1 MAANP
6 SFIPIAASDFGLP
19 QARHLLRRAAFGGT
33 PAQVEAVHEMGLDKA
48 VDFIVDY
55 DQIDA
60 SHMVIPPFDPDIMAP
75 IPREQ
80 RMEAVMARREND
92 RDKLE
97 RLRADFL
104 RRQGEDLVQMRRI
117 DRWWLSRMIE
127 SPRPLEENLTLLWH
141 GHFAT
146 NHRTVHDSW
155 LMFQQN
161 QFFRKNAA
169 GNFANLARGIVR
181 DPAMIRF
188 LNNDSNRKA
197 SPNENLARELM
208 ELFTL
213 GEGQYTEEDIRQGA
227 RALTGYTV
235 EDNEFVFN
243 QRVHDNTPKTIL
255 GQRGAFDGD
264 AFVQILLNRPQCPL
278 FIARKLYR
286 HFIGDID
293 LNPDPAQQAV
303 ITAMTRL
310 LVDSRYEFKPVLKA
324 VFKSRHFYDPL
335 IVGAM
340 IKSPVQLLVGGVR
353 TLDTPPRDGSVLTE
367 ALAMMGQK
375 LFDPPSVAGWEGG
388 RGWINTS
395 TLFVRQNVATYLI
408 TGKLPFE
415 DGWSRDAVNYAPDFL
430 LAGLDGPTPEA
441 VVDRVVA
448 QLIACD
454 LPEDRRRPLVEFM
467 RQRKAAAT
475 SDALIGLLLLVTAMP
490 EYQLC

>member
-6 SFIPIAASDFGLP
+6 SLIPIAASGFGVS

-33 PAQVEAVHEMGLDKA
+33 PSQVQTVHEMGLDKA
-48 VDFIVDY
+48 VDFLVDY

-60 SHMVIPPFDPDIMAP
+60 SHLVIPPFDPDIMTP

-104 RRQGEDLVQMRRI
+104 RRQGEDVVQMRRM

-146 NHRTVHDSW
+146 NYRTVHDSW

-235 EDNEFVFN
+235 EDNKFVFN

-303 ITAMTRL
+303 LTAMARL
-310 LVDSRYEFKPVLKA
+310 LVDSRYELKPVLKA

-340 IKSPVQLLVGGVR
+340 IKSPVQLLVGSVR
-353 TLDTPPRDGSVLTE
+353 TLDTPPRYGSVLTE

-415 DGWSRDAVNYAPDFL
+415 DGWSRDAVNYNPDFL
-430 LAGLDGPTPEA
+430 LAGLDDPTPEA
-441 VVDRVVA
+441 VADQLVA
-448 QLIACD
+448 QLVACD
-454 LPEDRRRPLVEFM
+454 LPEDRCRPLVEFM
-467 RQRKAAAT
+467 RQRKTAAT
-475 SDALIGLLLLVTAMP
+475 SDALVGLLLLVTAMP
-490 EYQLC
+490 EFQLC